1 METLPG
7 RSIGSPCWL
16 KDWWGLRSPPFGGF
30 EIKPS
35 LKGDGANRSGLG
47 DTERSML
54 RLALQ
59 GRGGT
64 LGMGAAEASL
74 SALFDGR
81 GGTAGVDCIVAAVLI
96 AVLEE

>member
-1 METLPG
+1 
-7 RSIGSPCWL
+7 
-16 KDWWGLRSPPFGGF
+16 
-30 EIKPS
+30 
-35 LKGDGANRSGLG
+35 
-47 DTERSML
+47 ML